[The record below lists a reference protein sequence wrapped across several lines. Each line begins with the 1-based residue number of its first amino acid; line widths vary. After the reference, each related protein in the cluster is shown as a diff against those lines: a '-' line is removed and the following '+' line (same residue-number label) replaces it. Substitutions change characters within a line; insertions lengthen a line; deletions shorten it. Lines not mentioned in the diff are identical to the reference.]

1 MSVQIKQTTTIRHE
15 YRVGN
20 PGGLAELKEAISM
33 AESQAKEK
41 KISSGSIG
49 YAADSQGVFLH
60 FNEQL
65 APVTAPRV
73 APENDVIRQ

>member
-15 YRVGN
+15 YRVAN

-41 KISSGSIG
+41 KVAASNIG
-49 YAADSQGVFLH
+49 YGADSQGVYLQFS
-60 FNEQL
+60 EQL
-65 APVTAPRV
+65 PPVTAPRI
-73 APENDVIRQ
+73 ASENEVIRQ